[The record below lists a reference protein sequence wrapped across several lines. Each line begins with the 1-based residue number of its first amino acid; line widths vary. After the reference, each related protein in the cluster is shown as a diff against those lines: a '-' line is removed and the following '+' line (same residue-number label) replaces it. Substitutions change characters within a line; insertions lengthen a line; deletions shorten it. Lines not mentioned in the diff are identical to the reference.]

1 MNALTSAKLATSSRV
16 EMAQI
21 VLPGDANAL
30 GTAFGGRVVQWMDLA
45 AAVAARRHAR
55 TPCVTISI
63 DQLTFLAPI
72 KIGEIV
78 LIYAQVNAVFG
89 TSMEIGVEVVVEDP
103 ETETRTKCCDAFLTF
118 VALGPDG
125 KPTRAPLLLST
136 TDEELERV
144 RQAEGRRAARLATR
158 RLAK

>member
-1 MNALTSAKLATSSRV
+1 MNAVTSAKLASSSRV

-55 TPCVTISI
+55 AACVTVSI

-72 KIGEIV
+72 RIGSVVI
-78 LIYAQVNAVFG
+78 IHAQVNAVFG
-89 TSMEIGVEVVVEDP
+89 SSMEIGVEVVVEEP
-103 ETETRTKCCDAFLTF
+103 ETGQRQKCCDAFFTF
-118 VALGPDG
+118 VALGADG
-125 KPTRAPLLLST
+125 KPTRAPLLLT
-136 TDEELERV
+136 ETEEQVARV
-144 RQAEGRRAARLATR
+144 RQAEARRAHRLAER
-158 RLAK
+158 R